1 MTPSSVHD
9 IRNLAL
15 LGHAGS
21 GKTSLVEALLA
32 AAGEIG
38 AAGSVE
44 RGDTVS
50 DFDPQEKAMGHSLHA
65 ALVHLEA
72 AGHWINLLDTPG
84 LPDLAGRAL
93 LTLPAVDTAAV
104 VINAAAGIES
114 GTRRMMAAAKGK
126 CRMLVVNKIDA
137 AGADFPALM
146 DSITTTFGRECLPIN
161 LPSPDGSRVVDCF
174 FSPDT
179 SASTAFSSVGAAH
192 DTIVDQIVELDEALM
207 AQYLEQG
214 ESLDPEQLHAPFEQA
229 LREGHLIPVCFVSAR
244 SGAGVRELLDILGKL
259 APDPT
264 EGNPPAFLKG
274 EGSAAEPVAVAL
286 DPERHAVA
294 HVFQIANDPYRGK
307 LGLFRIHQGEITPS
321 SQLFIGDGRKPF
333 KVAHLLRMQGR
344 NAVETT
350 RAVPGDLC
358 AVARVDEIQRDAVL
372 HDSHDEDYYHLVPT
386 AYPQPVFGLALMTRK
401 PADEQKLSEALARLI
416 EEDPCLE
423 VSFDP
428 RHRRTV
434 VRGLGE
440 QHLKIVLEELAT
452 RWSLQLDT
460 AAPSI
465 PYRETISVVAEAR
478 YRHKKQSGGAGQF
491 GEVALRVEPLPRGA
505 GIELAD
511 EVKGGTIPTNY
522 MPAVEKGVRQA
533 LAEGALAGFPIQ
545 DIRVVVTDGKHH
557 AVDSNEVSFITAG
570 RHALIEAVLAA
581 RPLVLEP
588 LLDVQV
594 KVADALFGEVSAE
607 LAGRRGRLTA
617 TDSPAPGWTL
627 ISARVPMAGL
637 EGFESRLKAIC
648 AGESEFVLEAGGHE
662 PAPQD
667 VQSDLAREYA
677 SGTNGNGA
685 H

>member
-21 GKTSLVEALLA
+21 GKTTLVEALLA

-44 RGDTVS
+44 RGDTVA

-65 ALVHLEA
+65 ALVHLEW

-84 LPDLAGRAL
+84 LPDLSGRAVIA
-93 LTLPAVDTAAV
+93 LPAVDTAAV

-114 GTRRMMAAAKGK
+114 GTRRMMDAAKGK
-126 CRMLVVNKIDA
+126 CRMIVINKIDA
-137 AGADFPALM
+137 ATDLTALM
-146 DSITTTFGRECLPIN
+146 DAIAATFGRECLPLN
-161 LPSPDGSRVVDCF
+161 LPSPDGSRVIDCF
-174 FSPDT
+174 FAPDN
-179 SASTAFSSVGAAH
+179 AAATAFSSVSAAH
-192 DTIVDQIVELDEALM
+192 DAIVDQIVELDEDLM
-207 AQYLEQG
+207 AKYLEQG

-229 LREGHLIPVCFVSAR
+229 LREGHLVPVCFVSAR
-244 SGAGVRELLDILGKL
+244 TGAGIRELLDILGKL

-264 EGNPPAFLKG
+264 EANMPAFLKG
-274 EGSAAEPVAVAL
+274 EGAAAEPAEVVL
-286 DPERHAVA
+286 DAERHVVA

-307 LGLFRIHQGEITPS
+307 LGLFRVHQGQVTPN
-321 SQLFIGDGRKPF
+321 SQLYIGDGRKPF
-333 KVAHLLRMQGR
+333 KVAHLLRMQGK
-344 NAVETT
+344 NAIETT
-350 RAVPGDLC
+350 MAVPGDLC

-372 HDSHDEDYYHLVPT
+372 HDSHDEDFYHLAPT
-386 AYPQPVFGLALMTRK
+386 TFPQPVFGLALMTRK
-401 PADEQKLSEALARLI
+401 PADEQKLSEALARLM

-423 VSFDP
+423 VTFDA
-428 RHRRTV
+428 RNRRTV

-440 QHLKIVLEELAT
+440 QHLKIVLEELSA
-452 RWSLQLDT
+452 RWNLQLDT
-460 AAPSI
+460 ATPSI
-465 PYRETISVVAEAR
+465 PYRETISAVAEAR

-511 EVKGGTIPTNY
+511 EVKGGTIPTNF

-533 LAEGALAGFPIQ
+533 LIEGALAGFPLQ
-545 DIRVVVTDGKHH
+545 DIRVVITDGKHH
-557 AVDSNEVSFITAG
+557 AVDSNEVSFVTAG

-581 RPLVLEP
+581 RPIVLEP

-594 KVADALFGEVSAE
+594 KVADTLFGEVSAE

-627 ISARVPMAGL
+627 ISARVPMAAL

-667 VQSDLAREYA
+667 VQSELTRVHA
-677 SGTNGNGA
+677 SGGNGNGA